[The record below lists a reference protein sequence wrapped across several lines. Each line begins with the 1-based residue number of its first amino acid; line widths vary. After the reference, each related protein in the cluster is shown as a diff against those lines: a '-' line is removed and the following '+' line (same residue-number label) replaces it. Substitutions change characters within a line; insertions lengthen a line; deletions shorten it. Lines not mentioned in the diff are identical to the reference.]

1 MPSSSLPS
9 SPKSNKPDF
18 NRLAV
23 EICIHPRRAMREVLD
38 YNPGYLHLELM
49 VIMSAASGLVALRS
63 GFGMVLLEF
72 FLNLI
77 LMVVS
82 IYSTALLLWLTG
94 KPLGGKASFMAICAT
109 LLWPLLPALLATL
122 FVAILAGTGGDLV
135 EGLIQGVSY
144 LYSFHL
150 MNETLAEAQEFS
162 MAKSFL
168 NQTLAMVIML
178 SPALFFIG
186 PILQLW
192 HTLMPS

>member
-1 MPSSSLPS
+1 
-9 SPKSNKPDF
+9 
-18 NRLAV
+18 
-23 EICIHPRRAMREVLD
+23 
-38 YNPGYLHLELM
+38 
-49 VIMSAASGLVALRS
+49 
-63 GFGMVLLEF
+63 
-72 FLNLI
+72 
-77 LMVVS
+77 
-82 IYSTALLLWLTG
+82 
-94 KPLGGKASFMAICAT
+94 MAICAT